1 MIQSVRW
8 KQLILTT
15 FNQIP
20 VRIHFS
26 SMTRDSIL
34 LSLSLFYFFSISKGS
49 GKSMMDLQTEIKSRR
64 DRKRGKKSYAW
75 KSICYIILHTF
86 SVCINLKYSSFIQMA
101 FFQIKFIFHLHVCK
115 FWKTALNT
123 SSMLHCCQMA
133 TSFR

>member
-64 DRKRGKKSYAW
+64 DRKRGKKELCLEKHMLYYFTHIFCMHKFEIQFIYTDGIFSNKIYFPFT
-75 KSICYIILHTF
+75 CMQILENSNKH
-86 SVCINLKYSSFIQMA
+86 Q
-101 FFQIKFIFHLHVCK
+101 
-115 FWKTALNT
+115 
-123 SSMLHCCQMA
+123 
-133 TSFR
+133 